1 MRQNLEPHLPVVRQE
16 LSQIRMIRSHLHKFV
31 VFFFVSLITFAQK
44 PCEFDFEVKNDSI
57 DFRETKK
64 HLIYER
70 EFGKKSNYAFVSL
83 LNDAGYVV
91 LNYQRVQKSDSFIE
105 TECFDKNTRM
115 YLQLTNGKIYT
126 LIHSDSGVCSTKI
139 PDLESKSNIRMLN
152 TSFFF
157 MKDDFE
163 DLKKF
168 PVAIL
173 QIRFA
178 TGEKTSY
185 VMEKELISKNLGVT
199 SNPEKIFIDYFHCIE

>member
-1 MRQNLEPHLPVVRQE
+1 MRY
-16 LSQIRMIRSHLHKFV
+16 IIA
-31 VFFFVSLITFAQK
+31 FFLISFFATAQK
-44 PCEFDFEVKNDSI
+44 PCEYDFEIKNDSI

-64 HLIYER
+64 QLIYER
-70 EFGKKSNYAFVSL
+70 EFGKKSNYVFISL
-83 LNDAGYVV
+83 LNDTGYMM
-91 LNYQRVQKSDSFIE
+91 LNYQKVQKSDSFIE

-126 LIHSDSGVCSTKI
+126 LIHMENDICSTRF
-139 PDLESKSNIRMLN
+139 PDLENKTNIRVLN

-178 TGEKTSY
+178 TGEKDSY

-199 SNPEKIFIDYFHCIE
+199 SNPEKIFMDYFHCIE